1 VGNAKHRE
9 VLELTYLEKLD
20 GAAIAERL
28 QVSADNVYQRRR
40 RGLKELERI
49 LRAPRS

>member
-1 VGNAKHRE
+1 M
-9 VLELTYLEKLD
+9 TYLEKLD
-20 GAAIAERL
+20 AAAIAERAGITL
-28 QVSADNVYQRRR
+28 DNVYQRRR